1 MATLEQLSA
10 ALIKADAAGN
20 AEDAKA
26 FADAIRQMQTASIS
40 APVEGM
46 PTAPRQELTTG
57 QKVYQAARPYVAPT
71 LEALGA
77 AGGAVLGTPMGPLGT
92 VGGAGLGYGI
102 AKQGI
107 AAADV
112 AMGMQPAPQGSEI
125 VTQPLKNVLEGAT
138 METGGRVVA
147 PLLGKA
153 AGAIMDLRQIPQQKA
168 AEIVRNALA
177 SDLPSALNALRNAPA
192 GTTAAQATAGI
203 TNPTWQ
209 ALIERR
215 MAADPKFT
223 LTLKNMNEQDAVNEL
238 AKLAGGVSAT
248 DVKAASLEAK
258 GRLGAVT
265 TPMRDTALA
274 RANLG
279 QEVAQLEA
287 QASNLSQQAA
297 AQVQEVRRLINLGD
311 HAAAAARLQTIKAGL
326 PASSRLALAKS
337 QAGLSDEWATTFT
350 YPGQLGKMADEW
362 ALQAANASLDLGQG
376 ARLAQGAA
384 DSLRSVGIKPL
395 NAPALVSKIQGLATA
410 PEFAGNDIMSTA
422 VKNVADDIA
431 KWTTSGGLIDAV
443 ALDAIRK
450 NSVNAAIRQLNPG
463 ADATTQRNL
472 AASVMTKLKPVI
484 DDAIVNAGGV
494 GYKDYLAAYA
504 KGAQQIAEK
513 KLSGKALD
521 LFKTNKDEF
530 VRLVEGN
537 SPDTVEKILGPGSY
551 NIAKDVSEN
560 TLNVLRDQASKVV
573 REANIK
579 TQVAEGQDA
588 LKELLTQHLSKV
600 RLPSYITAVAATT
613 NKAIQILENK
623 IGNKTMRTLTE
634 AFKTPQGAADLLNTL
649 PASERSKVLKLISD
663 PSKWSGVVPGAVNAL
678 APANENALAP

>member
-1 MATLEQLSA
+1 
-10 ALIKADAAGN
+10 
-20 AEDAKA
+20 
-26 FADAIRQMQTASIS
+26 
-40 APVEGM
+40 
-46 PTAPRQELTTG
+46 
-57 QKVYQAARPYVAPT
+57 
-71 LEALGA
+71 
-77 AGGAVLGTPMGPLGT
+77 
-92 VGGAGLGYGI
+92 
-102 AKQGI
+102 
-107 AAADV
+107 
-112 AMGMQPAPQGSEI
+112 
-125 VTQPLKNVLEGAT
+125 
-138 METGGRVVA
+138 
-147 PLLGKA
+147 
-153 AGAIMDLRQIPQQKA
+153 
-168 AEIVRNALA
+168 
-177 SDLPSALNALRNAPA
+177 
-192 GTTAAQATAGI
+192 
-203 TNPTWQ
+203 
-209 ALIERR
+209 
-215 MAADPKFT
+215 
-223 LTLKNMNEQDAVNEL
+223 
-238 AKLAGGVSAT
+238 
-248 DVKAASLEAK
+248 
-258 GRLGAVT
+258 
-265 TPMRDTALA
+265 
-274 RANLG
+274 
-279 QEVAQLEA
+279 
-287 QASNLSQQAA
+287 
-297 AQVQEVRRLINLGD
+297 
-311 HAAAAARLQTIKAGL
+311 
-326 PASSRLALAKS
+326 
-337 QAGLSDEWATTFT
+337 
-350 YPGQLGKMADEW
+350 MADEW
-362 ALQAANASLDLGQG
+362 SSQAANASLDLGQG

-410 PEFAGNDIMSTA
+410 PEFAGNNIMSTA

-623 IGNKTMRTLTE
+623 IGTKTMRTLTE

-649 PASERSKVLKLISD
+649 PANERSKVLQLISD
-663 PSKWSGVVPGAVNAL
+663 PTKWSGVVPGAVNAL

>member
-1 MATLEQLSA
+1 MATQIYKVRDPSGAIRE
-10 ALIKADAAGN
+10 IEGPAG
-20 AEDAKA
+20 ATDDQVIAKA
-26 FADAIRQMQTASIS
+26 KELFA
-40 APVEGM
+40 APIPAPAPAVEGM

-102 AKQGI
+102 AKQGMT
-107 AAADV
+107 AADV
-112 AMGMQPAPQGSEI
+112 AMGMQPAPQGAEMI
-125 VTQPLKNVLEGAT
+125 TQPIKNVLEGAT
-138 METGGRVVA
+138 FETGGRVVA

-153 AGAIMDLRQIPQQKA
+153 AGAVMDLRQMPQQKA
-168 AEIVRNALA
+168 ADIARNALGK
-177 SDLPSALNALRNAPA
+177 DLPGVLNALRSAPA
-192 GTTAAQATAGI
+192 NVTAAQATADI

-215 MAADPKFT
+215 LAADPKFT
-223 LTLKNMNEQDAVNEL
+223 LTIKNMNEQDAVNEL

-258 GRLGAVT
+258 ARLGAVT

-279 QEVAQLEA
+279 QDVADLEA
-287 QASNLSQQAA
+287 RAGSLSDQAA
-297 AQVQEVRRLINLGD
+297 SAVADVRRLVNAGNV
-311 HAAAAARLQTIKAGL
+311 AEAAARLELIKKGL
-326 PASSRLALAKS
+326 PVGFTKYTYKGDLAR
-337 QAGLSDEWATTFT
+337 
-350 YPGQLGKMADEW
+350 MADEW
-362 ALQAANASLDLGQG
+362 SSQAANASLDLGQG

-410 PEFAGNDIMSTA
+410 PEFAGNNIMSTA

-623 IGNKTMRTLTE
+623 IGTKTMRTLTE

-649 PASERSKVLKLISD
+649 PANERSKVLQLISD
-663 PSKWSGVVPGAVNAL
+663 PTKWSGVVPGAVNAL

>member
-1 MATLEQLSA
+1 MATQIYKVRDPSGAIRE
-10 ALIKADAAGN
+10 IEGPAG
-20 AEDAKA
+20 ATDDQVIAKA
-26 FADAIRQMQTASIS
+26 KELFA
-40 APVEGM
+40 APAPAPAAEGM

-57 QKVYQAARPYVAPT
+57 QKMYQAARPYVAPT

-102 AKQGI
+102 AKQGMT
-107 AAADV
+107 AADV

-125 VTQPLKNVLEGAT
+125 ITQPLKNILEGAT

-153 AGAIMDLRQIPQQKA
+153 AGAVMDLRQMPQQKA
-168 AEIVRNALA
+168 AEIARNALA

-215 MAADPKFT
+215 LAADPKFT

-248 DVKAASLEAK
+248 DVKAATLEAK

-279 QEVAQLEA
+279 QDVADLEA
-287 QASNLSQQAA
+287 RAGSLSDQAA
-297 AQVQEVRRLINLGD
+297 SAVADVRRLVNAGNV
-311 HAAAAARLQTIKAGL
+311 AEAAARLELIKKGL
-326 PASSRLALAKS
+326 PVGFTKYTYKGDLAR
-337 QAGLSDEWATTFT
+337 
-350 YPGQLGKMADEW
+350 MADEW
-362 ALQAANASLDLGQG
+362 SSQAANASLDLGQG

-384 DSLRSVGIKPL
+384 DSLRSAGIKPL
-395 NAPALVSKIQGLATA
+395 NAPELVTKIKSVADN
-410 PEFAGNDIMSTA
+410 PEFAGNDIMTAA

-431 KWTTSGGLIDAV
+431 KWTTSGGLIDAR

-450 NSVNAAIRQLNPG
+450 NSVNAAVRQLNPG

-472 AASVMTKLKPVI
+472 ASSVLNKIKPIIDNAIEAS
-484 DDAIVNAGGV
+484 GGA
-494 GYKDYLAAYA
+494 GYKDYLATYA

-560 TLNVLRDQASKVV
+560 TLNVLRDQATKVV

-623 IGNKTMRTLTE
+623 IGTKTMRTLTE
-634 AFKTPQGAADLLNTL
+634 ALKTPQGAADLLNTL
-649 PASERSKVLKLISD
+649 PANERNKVLQLISN
-663 PSKWSGVVPGAVNAL
+663 PTKWSGVVPGAVNAL
-678 APANENALAP
+678 SPDNQNALAP

>member
-10 ALIKADAAGN
+10 ALVKADAAGN

-26 FADAIRQMQTASIS
+26 FADAIRQMQTAS
-40 APVEGM
+40 APAPAVEGM
-46 PTAPRQELTTG
+46 PTAPRQKLTTG

-77 AGGAVLGTPMGPLGT
+77 AGGAALGTPMGPLGT

-102 AKQGI
+102 AKQGMT
-107 AAADV
+107 AADV
-112 AMGMQPAPQGSEI
+112 AMGMRPAAQGTDI
-125 VTQPLKNVLEGAT
+125 VAEPIKNVLEGAT
-138 METGGRVVA
+138 FEAGGRVVA

-153 AGAIMDLRQIPQQKA
+153 AGAVMDLRQMPQQKA
-168 AEIVRNALA
+168 ADIARNALGK
-177 SDLPSALNALRNAPA
+177 DLPGVLNALRNAPA
-192 GTTAAQATAGI
+192 GMTAAQATANI

-209 ALIERR
+209 ALIDRR
-215 MAADPKFT
+215 LAADPKFT

-258 GRLGAVT
+258 ARLGAVT

-279 QEVAQLEA
+279 QDVADLEA
-287 QASNLSQQAA
+287 RAGSLSDQAA
-297 AQVQEVRRLINLGD
+297 SAVADVRRLVNAGNV
-311 HAAAAARLQTIKAGL
+311 AEAAARLELIKKGL
-326 PASSRLALAKS
+326 PVGFTKYTYKGDLAR
-337 QAGLSDEWATTFT
+337 
-350 YPGQLGKMADEW
+350 MADEW
-362 ALQAANASLDLGQG
+362 SSQAANASLDLGQG

-613 NKAIQILENK
+613 NKALGILENK
-623 IGNKTMRTLTE
+623 IGTKTMRTLTE

-649 PASERSKVLKLISD
+649 PANERSKVLQLISD
-663 PSKWSGVVPGAVNAL
+663 PTKWGGVVPGAVNAL

>member
-1 MATLEQLSA
+1 MATQIYKVRDPSGAIRE
-10 ALIKADAAGN
+10 IEGPAG
-20 AEDAKA
+20 ATDDQVIAKA
-26 FADAIRQMQTASIS
+26 KELFA
-40 APVEGM
+40 APAPAPAPAPAAEGM

-107 AAADV
+107 TAADV
-112 AMGMQPAPQGSEI
+112 TMGMQPAPQGSEI
-125 VTQPLKNVLEGAT
+125 ITQPLKNVLEGAT

-153 AGAIMDLRQIPQQKA
+153 AGAVMDLRQMPQQKA
-168 AEIVRNALA
+168 AEIARNALA

-192 GTTAAQATAGI
+192 GTTAAQATANI

-215 MAADPKFT
+215 LAADPKFT

-248 DVKAASLEAK
+248 DVKTAALEAK

-279 QEVAQLEA
+279 QDVADLEA
-287 QASNLSQQAA
+287 RAGSLSDQAA
-297 AQVQEVRRLINLGD
+297 SAVADVRRLVNAGNV
-311 HAAAAARLQTIKAGL
+311 AEAAARLELIKKGL
-326 PASSRLALAKS
+326 PVGFTKYTYKGDLAR
-337 QAGLSDEWATTFT
+337 
-350 YPGQLGKMADEW
+350 MADEW
-362 ALQAANASLDLGQG
+362 SSQAANASLDLGQG

-395 NAPALVSKIQGLATA
+395 NAPALVSKIQDLATA

-422 VKNVADDIA
+422 VKNVADDIG

-560 TLNVLRDQASKVV
+560 TLNVLRDQATKVV

-579 TQVAEGQDA
+579 TQVTEGQDA

-623 IGNKTMRTLTE
+623 IGTKTMRTLTE
-634 AFKTPQGAADLLNTL
+634 AFKTPQGAIDLLNTL
-649 PASERSKVLKLISD
+649 PANERSKVLQLISD
-663 PSKWSGVVPGAVNAL
+663 PSKWGGVVPGAVNAL
-678 APANENALAP
+678 SPDSQNALAQ

>member
-1 MATLEQLSA
+1 MATQIYKVRDPSGAIREIEGPTGATDDQV
-10 ALIKADAAGN
+10 I
-20 AEDAKA
+20 AKA
-26 FADAIRQMQTASIS
+26 KELFA
-40 APVEGM
+40 APAPAPAPAGEGM

-57 QKVYQAARPYVAPT
+57 QKIYQAARPYVAPT

-102 AKQGI
+102 AKQGMT
-107 AAADV
+107 AADV
-112 AMGMQPAPQGSEI
+112 AMGMQPAPQGLEI
-125 VTQPLKNVLEGAT
+125 ITQPLKNVLEGAT

-153 AGAIMDLRQIPQQKA
+153 AGAVMDLRQIPQQKA
-168 AEIVRNALA
+168 AEIARNALA

-215 MAADPKFT
+215 LAADPKFT

-258 GRLGAVT
+258 ARLGAVT

-279 QEVAQLEA
+279 QDVADLEA
-287 QASNLSQQAA
+287 RASSLSDQAA
-297 AQVQEVRRLINLGD
+297 SAVADVRRLVNAGNV
-311 HAAAAARLQTIKAGL
+311 AEAAARLELIKKGL
-326 PASSRLALAKS
+326 PVGFTKYTYKGDLAR
-337 QAGLSDEWATTFT
+337 
-350 YPGQLGKMADEW
+350 MADEW
-362 ALQAANASLDLGQG
+362 SSQAANASLDLGQG

-422 VKNVADDIA
+422 VKNVADDIG

-560 TLNVLRDQASKVV
+560 TLNVLRDQAAKVV

-623 IGNKTMRTLTE
+623 IGTKTMRTLTE

-649 PASERSKVLKLISD
+649 PANERSKVLQLISD
-663 PSKWSGVVPGAVNAL
+663 PTKWSGVAPGAINAL

>member
-10 ALIKADAAGN
+10 ALVKADAAGN

-26 FADAIRQMQTASIS
+26 FADAIRQMQTAS
-40 APVEGM
+40 APAPAVEGM
-46 PTAPRQELTTG
+46 PTSPRQELTTG

-77 AGGAVLGTPMGPLGT
+77 AGGAALGTPMGPLGT

-102 AKQGI
+102 AKQGMT
-107 AAADV
+107 AADV
-112 AMGMQPAPQGSEI
+112 AMGMRPAAQGADI
-125 VTQPLKNVLEGAT
+125 VAEPIKNVLEGAT
-138 METGGRVVA
+138 FEAGGRVVA

-153 AGAIMDLRQIPQQKA
+153 AGAVMDLRQMPQQKA
-168 AEIVRNALA
+168 ADIARNALGK
-177 SDLPSALNALRNAPA
+177 DLPGVLNALRNAPA
-192 GTTAAQATAGI
+192 NTTAAQATASI

-209 ALIERR
+209 ALIDRR
-215 MAADPKFT
+215 LAADPKFT
-223 LTLKNMNEQDAVNEL
+223 LTLKNMSEQDAVNEL

-258 GRLGAVT
+258 ARLGAVT

-279 QEVAQLEA
+279 QDVADLEA
-287 QASNLSQQAA
+287 RAGSLSDQAA
-297 AQVQEVRRLINLGD
+297 SAVADVRRLVNAGNV
-311 HAAAAARLQTIKAGL
+311 AEAAARLELIKKGL
-326 PASSRLALAKS
+326 PVGFTKYTYKGDLAR
-337 QAGLSDEWATTFT
+337 
-350 YPGQLGKMADEW
+350 MADEW
-362 ALQAANASLDLGQG
+362 SSQAANASLDLGQG

-649 PASERSKVLKLISD
+649 PANERSKVLQLISD
-663 PSKWSGVVPGAVNAL
+663 PTKWSGVVPGAVNAL

>member
-107 AAADV
+107 TAADV
-112 AMGMQPAPQGSEI
+112 AMGMRPAAQGADI
-125 VTQPLKNVLEGAT
+125 VAEPLKNVLEGAT

-153 AGAIMDLRQIPQQKA
+153 AGAVMDLRQIPQQKA
-168 AEIVRNALA
+168 AAIARNALA

-192 GTTAAQATAGI
+192 NVTAAQATANI

-215 MAADPKFT
+215 LAADPKFT

-248 DVKAASLEAK
+248 DVKAASFEAK

-279 QEVAQLEA
+279 QDVADLEA
-287 QASNLSQQAA
+287 RASSLSDQAA
-297 AQVQEVRRLINLGD
+297 SAVADVRRLVNAGNVAE
-311 HAAAAARLQTIKAGL
+311 AAAKLEVLKKGL
-326 PASSRLALAKS
+326 PEGFAKYTYKGDLA
-337 QAGLSDEWATTFT
+337 
-350 YPGQLGKMADEW
+350 KMADNW
-362 ALQAANASLDLGQG
+362 ASQAANASLDLGQG
-376 ARLAQGAA
+376 ARFAQGAA
-384 DSLRSVGIKPL
+384 DSLRSVNIKPL

-472 AASVMTKLKPVI
+472 AASVMTKLKPII

>member
-1 MATLEQLSA
+1 MATKYRVQGPDGAVHVFEGPDDATPAQIETFA
-10 ALIKADAAGN
+10 AQTFGAAP
-20 AEDAKA
+20 KP
-26 FADAIRQMQTASIS
+26 S
-40 APVEGM
+40 EGM
-46 PTAPRQELTTG
+46 PTAPRQELSTG
-57 QKVYQAARPYVAPT
+57 QKMYQAARPYVAPT

-102 AKQGI
+102 AKQGMTV
-107 AAADV
+107 ADV

-125 VTQPLKNVLEGAT
+125 ITQPLKNVLEGAT
-138 METGGRVVA
+138 FEAGGRVVA

-153 AGAIMDLRQIPQQKA
+153 AGAVMDLRQMPQQKA
-168 AEIVRNALA
+168 AEIARNALA

-192 GTTAAQATAGI
+192 NVTAAQATAGI

-215 MAADPKFT
+215 LAADPKFT

-248 DVKAASLEAK
+248 DVKVASLEAK
-258 GRLGAVT
+258 ARLGAVT

-279 QEVAQLEA
+279 QDVADLEA
-287 QASNLSQQAA
+287 RSGSLSDQAA
-297 AQVQEVRRLINLGD
+297 SAVADVRRLVNAGNV
-311 HAAAAARLQTIKAGL
+311 AEAAARLELIKKGL
-326 PASSRLALAKS
+326 PVGFTKYTYKGDLAR
-337 QAGLSDEWATTFT
+337 
-350 YPGQLGKMADEW
+350 MADEW
-362 ALQAANASLDLGQG
+362 SSQAANASLDLGQG

-422 VKNVADDIA
+422 VKNVADDIG

-472 AASVMTKLKPVI
+472 AASVMTKLKPII

-623 IGNKTMRTLTE
+623 IGNKTMRALTE

-649 PASERSKVLKLISD
+649 PANERSKVLQLISD
-663 PSKWSGVVPGAVNAL
+663 PTKWSGVIPGAVNAL
-678 APANENALAP
+678 APENQNKLAP

>member
-1 MATLEQLSA
+1 MATKYRVQGPDGAVHVFEGPDDATPAQIETFA
-10 ALIKADAAGN
+10 AQTFGAAP
-20 AEDAKA
+20 KP
-26 FADAIRQMQTASIS
+26 S
-40 APVEGM
+40 EGM
-46 PTAPRQELTTG
+46 PTAPRQELSTG
-57 QKVYQAARPYVAPT
+57 QKMYQAARPYVAPT

-102 AKQGI
+102 AKQGMTV
-107 AAADV
+107 ADV

-125 VTQPLKNVLEGAT
+125 ITQPLKNVLEGAT
-138 METGGRVVA
+138 FEAGGRVVA

-153 AGAIMDLRQIPQQKA
+153 AGAVMDLRQMPQQKA
-168 AEIVRNALA
+168 AEIARNALA

-192 GTTAAQATAGI
+192 NVTAAQATAGI

-215 MAADPKFT
+215 LAADPKFT

-248 DVKAASLEAK
+248 DVKVASLEAK
-258 GRLGAVT
+258 GRLSAVT

-279 QEVAQLEA
+279 QDVADLEA
-287 QASNLSQQAA
+287 RSGSLSDQAA
-297 AQVQEVRRLINLGD
+297 SAVADVRRLVNAGNV
-311 HAAAAARLQTIKAGL
+311 AEAAARLELIKKGL
-326 PASSRLALAKS
+326 PVGFTKYTYKGDLAR
-337 QAGLSDEWATTFT
+337 
-350 YPGQLGKMADEW
+350 MADEW
-362 ALQAANASLDLGQG
+362 SSQAANASLDLGQG

-472 AASVMTKLKPVI
+472 AASVMTKLKPII

-649 PASERSKVLKLISD
+649 PANERSKVLQLISD
-663 PSKWSGVVPGAVNAL
+663 PTKWSGVVPGAVNAL

>member
-1 MATLEQLSA
+1 MATQIYKVRDPSGAIRE
-10 ALIKADAAGN
+10 IEGPAG
-20 AEDAKA
+20 ATDDQVIAKA
-26 FADAIRQMQTASIS
+26 KELFA
-40 APVEGM
+40 APAPAAEGM

-57 QKVYQAARPYVAPT
+57 QKMYQAARPYVAPT

-102 AKQGI
+102 AKQGMT
-107 AAADV
+107 AADV

-125 VTQPLKNVLEGAT
+125 ITQPLKNVLEGAT

-153 AGAIMDLRQIPQQKA
+153 AGAVMDLRQIPQQKA
-168 AEIVRNALA
+168 AEIARNALA

-215 MAADPKFT
+215 LAADPKFT

-248 DVKAASLEAK
+248 DVKAAALEAK

-279 QEVAQLEA
+279 QDVADLEA
-287 QASNLSQQAA
+287 RAGSLSDQAA
-297 AQVQEVRRLINLGD
+297 SAVADVRRLVNAGNV
-311 HAAAAARLQTIKAGL
+311 AEAAARLELIKKGL
-326 PASSRLALAKS
+326 PVGFTKYTYKGDLAR
-337 QAGLSDEWATTFT
+337 
-350 YPGQLGKMADEW
+350 MADEW
-362 ALQAANASLDLGQG
+362 SSQAANASLDLGQG

-384 DSLRSVGIKPL
+384 DSLRSAGIKPL
-395 NAPALVSKIQGLATA
+395 NAPELVTKIKSVADN
-410 PEFAGNDIMSTA
+410 PEFAGNDIMTAA

-431 KWTTSGGLIDAV
+431 KWTTSGGLIDAR

-450 NSVNAAIRQLNPG
+450 NSVNAAVRQLNPG

-472 AASVMTKLKPVI
+472 ASSVLNKIKPIIDNAIEAS
-484 DDAIVNAGGV
+484 GGA
-494 GYKDYLAAYA
+494 GYKDYLATYA

-530 VRLVEGN
+530 VQLVEGN

-560 TLNVLRDQASKVV
+560 TLNVLRDQATKVV

-649 PASERSKVLKLISD
+649 PANERNKVLQLISD
-663 PSKWSGVVPGAVNAL
+663 PTKWSGVVPGAVNAL
-678 APANENALAP
+678 SPDNQNALAQ

>member
-1 MATLEQLSA
+1 MATKYRVQGPDGAVHVFEGPDDATPAQIETFA
-10 ALIKADAAGN
+10 AQTFGAAP
-20 AEDAKA
+20 K
-26 FADAIRQMQTASIS
+26 
-40 APVEGM
+40 PVESM
-46 PTAPRQELTTG
+46 LAPPPQELSTG
-57 QKVYQAARPYVAPT
+57 QKMYQAARPYVAPT

-77 AGGAVLGTPMGPLGT
+77 AGGAVLGTSMGPLGT

-107 AAADV
+107 TVADV

-125 VTQPLKNVLEGAT
+125 ITQPLKNVLEGAT
-138 METGGRVVA
+138 FEAGGRVVA

-153 AGAIMDLRQIPQQKA
+153 AGAVMDLRQMPQQKA
-168 AEIVRNALA
+168 AEIARNALA

-192 GTTAAQATAGI
+192 NVTAAQATANI

-215 MAADPKFT
+215 LAADPKFT

-238 AKLAGGVSAT
+238 SKLAGGVSAT
-248 DVKAASLEAK
+248 DVKVASLEAK
-258 GRLGAVT
+258 GRLSAVT

-279 QEVAQLEA
+279 QDVADLEA
-287 QASNLSQQAA
+287 RSGSLSDQATSAVA
-297 AQVQEVRRLINLGD
+297 DVRRLVNAGNV
-311 HAAAAARLQTIKAGL
+311 AEAAARLELIKKGL
-326 PASSRLALAKS
+326 PVGFTKYTYKGDLAR
-337 QAGLSDEWATTFT
+337 
-350 YPGQLGKMADEW
+350 MADEW
-362 ALQAANASLDLGQG
+362 SSQAANASLDLGQG

-472 AASVMTKLKPVI
+472 AASVMTKLKPII

-623 IGNKTMRTLTE
+623 IGNKTMRALTE
-634 AFKTPQGAADLLNTL
+634 TFKTPQGAADLLNTL

-663 PSKWSGVVPGAVNAL
+663 PSKWSGVLPGATNAL
-678 APANENALAP
+678 APENQNKLAP

>member
-1 MATLEQLSA
+1 MATQIYKVRDPSGAIRE
-10 ALIKADAAGN
+10 IEGPAG
-20 AEDAKA
+20 ATDDQVIAKA
-26 FADAIRQMQTASIS
+26 KELFA
-40 APVEGM
+40 APAPTFAPTPAAEGM
-46 PTAPRQELTTG
+46 PTAPRQELTIG

-107 AAADV
+107 TAADV

-125 VTQPLKNVLEGAT
+125 ITQPLKNVLEGAT
-138 METGGRVVA
+138 METGGRVAA

-153 AGAIMDLRQIPQQKA
+153 AGAVMDLRQMPQQKA
-168 AEIVRNALA
+168 AEIARNALA
-177 SDLPSALNALRNAPA
+177 SDLPNALNALRNAPA
-192 GTTAAQATAGI
+192 NTTAAQATANI

-215 MAADPKFT
+215 LAADPKFT

-248 DVKAASLEAK
+248 DVKTAALEAK

-279 QEVAQLEA
+279 QDVADLEA
-287 QASNLSQQAA
+287 RAGSLSDQAA
-297 AQVQEVRRLINLGD
+297 SAVADVRRLVNAGNV
-311 HAAAAARLQTIKAGL
+311 AEAAARLELIKKGL
-326 PASSRLALAKS
+326 PVGFTKYTYKGDLAR
-337 QAGLSDEWATTFT
+337 
-350 YPGQLGKMADEW
+350 MADEW
-362 ALQAANASLDLGQG
+362 SSQAANASLDLGQG

-395 NAPALVSKIQGLATA
+395 NAPALVSKIQDLATA

-422 VKNVADDIA
+422 VKNVADDIG

-560 TLNVLRDQASKVV
+560 TLNVLRDQATKVV

-579 TQVAEGQDA
+579 TQVTEGQDA

-623 IGNKTMRTLTE
+623 IGTKTMRTLTE
-634 AFKTPQGAADLLNTL
+634 AFKTPQGATDLLNTL
-649 PASERSKVLKLISD
+649 PANERSKVLQLISD
-663 PSKWSGVVPGAVNAL
+663 PSKWGGVVPGAVNAL
-678 APANENALAP
+678 SPDNQNALAQ